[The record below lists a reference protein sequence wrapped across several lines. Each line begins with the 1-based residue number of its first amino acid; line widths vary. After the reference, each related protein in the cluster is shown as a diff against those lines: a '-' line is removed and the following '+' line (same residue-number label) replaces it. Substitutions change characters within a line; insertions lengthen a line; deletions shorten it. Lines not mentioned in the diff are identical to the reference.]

1 MSVSEANP
9 KGNLTLTLLLRSYV
23 HFYTTSGVLPVR
35 AISHWREL
43 FTWTVRANA
52 YSHWCEWS
60 GSASKHTD
68 VIFDVYYRFI

>member
-35 AISHWREL
+35 AISHWRDYSREL
-43 FTWTVRANA
+43 FART
-52 YSHWCEWS
+52 CI
-60 GSASKHTD
+60 HTD
-68 VIFDVYYRFI
+68 ASDQVARQNTLTSFLTFITDL